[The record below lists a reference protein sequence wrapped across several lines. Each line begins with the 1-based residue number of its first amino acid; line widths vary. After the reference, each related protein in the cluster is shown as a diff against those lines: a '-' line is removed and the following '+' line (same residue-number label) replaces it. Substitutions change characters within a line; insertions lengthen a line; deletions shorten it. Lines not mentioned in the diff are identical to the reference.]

1 MASSPY
7 VLAFDVGGTKLA
19 AAVFDLDHRRLC
31 KVQSLPAMARQRGV
45 VTLMNLKRVGEQA
58 RKMAGVEGPPQAV
71 GMGSPGPLDTRKGR
85 LLAVD
90 NLPNLA
96 GFDMAGFIL
105 QEFGASLH
113 LENDANCFAL
123 GEALQ
128 GAGRGKQV
136 VVGVTL
142 GTGFGCGIVIDGK
155 ILTGVTDNAGE
166 VAYCPVSGGTFDQ
179 MLSGGG
185 VQRFF
190 ARVTGK
196 DPPSAKEIG
205 ELAEQG
211 DPGALEAWR
220 YYGEAV
226 GTGLGTISAILDPSI
241 VVLGG
246 SVARRLPLFR
256 EPLERKLRSIV
267 APPAAEKI
275 EVAAAQLDTSAGV
288 AGAAEYALQHLRSPA
303 ARRAVITE
311 Q

>member
-1 MASSPY
+1 MANSQY

-19 AAVFDLDHRRLC
+19 AAVFSVDHHRLC
-31 KVQSLPAMARQRGV
+31 KVQSLPAMAQQRPA

-58 RKMAGVEGPPQAV
+58 RKQAGVEGQPLAV
-71 GMGSPGPLDTRKGR
+71 GMGSPGPLDTKNGR

-96 GFDMAGFIL
+96 GFDMAGFIE
-105 QEFGASLH
+105 QEFGAPLYM
-113 LENDANCFAL
+113 ENDANCFAL
-123 GEALQ
+123 GEAMQ
-128 GAGRGKQV
+128 GAGQGKPI

-185 VQRFF
+185 VQRFYT
-190 ARVTGK
+190 RITGK
-196 DPPSAKEIG
+196 EAPPPKDIG

-211 DPGALEAWR
+211 EAAALETWR

-226 GTGLGTISAILDPSI
+226 GTALGTIAAILDPSI

-246 SVARRLPLFR
+246 SVARKLPLFR
-256 EPLERKLRSIV
+256 EPLERKLRSIL
-267 APPAAEKI
+267 APPAAERI
-275 EVAAAQLDTSAGV
+275 EVAAAQLDNLAGV
-288 AGAAEYALQHLRSPA
+288 AGAAEHALQHLPPGRVQS
-303 ARRAVITE
+303 
-311 Q
+311 

>member
-1 MASSPY
+1 MANAQY

-19 AAVFDLDHRRLC
+19 AAVFGPDHRRLC
-31 KVQSLPAMARQRGV
+31 KVQSLPAMAKQRPA

-58 RKMAGVEGPPQAV
+58 RKQAAVEGQPLAV
-71 GMGSPGPLDTRKGR
+71 GMGSPGPLDTKNGR

-96 GFDMAGFIL
+96 GFDMAGFIQ
-105 QEFGASLH
+105 QEFGAPLY

-128 GAGRGKQV
+128 GAGRGKAI

-166 VAYCPVSGGTFDQ
+166 VAYCPVSGGTYDQ

-185 VQRFF
+185 VQRFYM
-190 ARVTGK
+190 RVTGK
-196 DPPSAKEIG
+196 EAPPAKEIG
-205 ELAEQG
+205 EMAEQG
-211 DPGALEAWR
+211 DADALETWR

-226 GTGLGTISAILDPSI
+226 GTALGTISAILDPSI

-256 EPLERKLRSIV
+256 EPLEKKLRAIL
-267 APPAAEKI
+267 APPAAERI
-275 EVAAAQLDTSAGV
+275 EVAAAELDNVAGV
-288 AGAAEYALQHLRSPA
+288 AGAAEHALQHVPA
-303 ARRAVITE
+303 DRIE
-311 Q
+311 L